1 MADLSCCVAET
12 QHCKAILLQLKK
24 KKRINFSSAAPPATL
39 RLES

>member
-24 KKRINFSSAAPPATL
+24 KRINFSSAAPPATL